1 MISKDPTIVQLIS
14 ILDLETRG
22 WKIVDHWEAD
32 TCAIGIA
39 RANDLRRIVY
49 ISTFKKEAG
58 RYDYECEFPAGQRK
72 TDYDVTDRGVDVC
85 YEQLLKVLQKH
96 LT

>member
-1 MISKDPTIVQLIS
+1 MTNKDATIVQLLS
-14 ILDLETRG
+14 ILDLEMRG

-32 TCAIGIA
+32 TCAIGIG
-39 RANDLRRIVY
+39 RATNPRRIVY

-58 RYDYECEFPAGQRK
+58 RYDYECELPAGQREA
-72 TDYDVTDRGVDVC
+72 DYDVIDRGVDVR
-85 YEQLLKVLQKH
+85 YEQLLKVLEKH